1 VKIALSGYGKMGRM
15 VERAAIERG
24 HTIVLKADTKA
35 ADADKISSAAELARA
50 VSASGADG
58 VIDFTHPSCAAE
70 NIFSLAPLGL
80 LIIVGTT
87 GWYDKLEDLRAALT
101 QGGSTLFYSP
111 NFSIGVN
118 LFYRIAEYASRLI
131 SSYDEYDTAVLET
144 HHRHKA
150 DSPSGTALEIAR
162 ALMRANP
169 AKKEIT
175 LGALHGAPKSEQL
188 HVASLR
194 VGSIPGTHS
203 VFFDSPADTIELK
216 HCARSREGF
225 ASGAV
230 RAFEWLFNGL
240 KNGSVQKG
248 RAYTMDDILSSL

>member
-1 VKIALSGYGKMGRM
+1 M
-15 VERAAIERG
+15 
-24 HTIVLKADTKA
+24 
-35 ADADKISSAAELARA
+35 
-50 VSASGADG
+50 
-58 VIDFTHPSCAAE
+58 
-70 NIFSLAPLGL
+70 
-80 LIIVGTT
+80 
-87 GWYDKLEDLRAALT
+87 
-101 QGGSTLFYSP
+101 
-111 NFSIGVN
+111 
-118 LFYRIAEYASRLI
+118 FYRIAEYASRLI

-194 VGSIPGTHS
+194 VGSVPGTHS

-230 RAFEWLFNGL
+230 RGGL
-240 KNGSVQKG
+240 NNGSVQKG
-248 RAYTMDDILSSL
+248 RAYTMDDMLSSL